1 LELGFQ
7 ANQKSDKKKRLFL
20 ALWALNKYHWFWHRG
35 EQLSQ
40 ESQTKLLELTQY
52 EGDAEALVRMG
63 AFILLGDAEGATK
76 YLLLA
81 VERKEHEPLL
91 RV

>member
-1 LELGFQ
+1 MS
-7 ANQKSDKKKRLFL
+7 K
-20 ALWALNKYHWFWHRG
+20 
-35 EQLSQ
+35 

-76 YLLLA
+76 YYC
-81 VERKEHEPLL
+81 
-91 RV
+91 